1 MKIFNGN
8 WFGYQRDEDINYE
21 KATVLTIQYLGEE
34 NWAFQIR
41 YAAVKEETEE
51 LFDFVL
57 KEDEPTKIG
66 WSICRGLSSLGHHIS
81 LTKIIDEEKHAVLT
95 ELRVDKEHPSKLV
108 FKTMKRAATMKMVY
122 NNKFQI
128 DLDSNNS
135 RVLTHGFFVGTKK
148 GKPITGELPSGMVEC
163 SGGLFFLNK
172 YHKLKMLS
180 FKFLPKM
187 LS

>member
-1 MKIFNGN
+1 M
-8 WFGYQRDEDINYE
+8 
-21 KATVLTIQYLGEE
+21 LTIQYLGEE

-57 KEDEPTKIG
+57 KEDNPTKIG
-66 WSICRGLSSLGHHIS
+66 WSICRGLSSLGKFIS
-81 LTKIIDEEKHAVLT
+81 LSKISDEEKQAVLT
-95 ELRVDKEHPSKLV
+95 ELTVDKDHPSKLV
-108 FKTMKRAATMKMVY
+108 FKTIKRVTTELPSTMKMVY

-163 SGGLFFLNK
+163 SGGLFF
-172 YHKLKMLS
+172 
-180 FKFLPKM
+180 
-187 LS
+187 